1 MITVES
7 LTRRYAGFT
16 AVDNVSFT
24 ALPGR
29 VTGFLGPN
37 GAGKSTTMRVMVG
50 LTVPTS
56 GTATINGERFA
67 DLPNPGLEVGVL
79 LDASAQHAGRTGR
92 EILTIA
98 ADTMGLPRR
107 RVDEMLELVSLTPT
121 EAKRRVRNYS
131 LGMRQRLGIATALL
145 GDPQVLILDEPA
157 NGLDP
162 AGIRWM
168 RDLLTGFASQ
178 GGTVLLSSHLL
189 HEIEVIA
196 DDLVVIGNGK
206 IVASGSKE
214 ELLAAAGTLARSTS
228 PRDLAHALE
237 QAGIPSTL
245 AGDGS
250 VRTDADPA
258 RVGAVALT
266 AGIALTELRSA
277 EGAGPRR
284 HVPVAHCRHP
294 TRRSCGMT
302 ATIVPPDT
310 IEAEPARRTA
320 QPIPTTRLVK
330 VELRKM
336 FNTRSGFWM
345 LISIGVLS
353 PISAG
358 SLLVLGLNSDVTYQN
373 FVRASGF
380 PMSVILP
387 IIAILAVT
395 GEWSQRS
402 GLTTF
407 TLVPSRGRVI
417 GAKAI
422 ATLLVGLGAV
432 SVAFAVGALGNVAGS
447 ALAGVDT
454 AWDISLSMALQMVL
468 YNLVGM
474 AFGFALGVV
483 LRNSAA
489 AIVGYFVASLVMPG
503 ILALL
508 AQVRSWFEDL
518 QPWIDWHY
526 TQVALLDG
534 ATNTV
539 KEWAMLGSTT
549 MIWIVIPLVVGLL
562 SLRRSEV
569 K

>member
-1 MITVES
+1 
-7 LTRRYAGFT
+7 
-16 AVDNVSFT
+16 
-24 ALPGR
+24 
-29 VTGFLGPN
+29 
-37 GAGKSTTMRVMVG
+37 
-50 LTVPTS
+50 
-56 GTATINGERFA
+56 
-67 DLPNPGLEVGVL
+67 
-79 LDASAQHAGRTGR
+79 
-92 EILTIA
+92 
-98 ADTMGLPRR
+98 
-107 RVDEMLELVSLTPT
+107 
-121 EAKRRVRNYS
+121 
-131 LGMRQRLGIATALL
+131 
-145 GDPQVLILDEPA
+145 
-157 NGLDP
+157 
-162 AGIRWM
+162 
-168 RDLLTGFASQ
+168 
-178 GGTVLLSSHLL
+178 
-189 HEIEVIA
+189 
-196 DDLVVIGNGK
+196 
-206 IVASGSKE
+206 
-214 ELLAAAGTLARSTS
+214 
-228 PRDLAHALE
+228 
-237 QAGIPSTL
+237 
-245 AGDGS
+245 
-250 VRTDADPA
+250 
-258 RVGAVALT
+258 
-266 AGIALTELRSA
+266 
-277 EGAGPRR
+277 
-284 HVPVAHCRHP
+284 
-294 TRRSCGMT
+294 MT
-302 ATIVPPDT
+302 ATIVPPDAF
-310 IEAEPARRTA
+310 EAEPARRTA
-320 QPIPTTRLVK
+320 QPIPTSRLVK

-395 GEWSQRS
+395 GEWNQRS

-518 QPWIDWHY
+518 QPWVDWHY

-534 ATNTV
+534 ATNTA

-549 MIWIVIPLVVGLL
+549 TIWIVIPLVVGLL
-562 SLRRSEV
+562 FLRRSEV

>member
-1 MITVES
+1 
-7 LTRRYAGFT
+7 
-16 AVDNVSFT
+16 
-24 ALPGR
+24 
-29 VTGFLGPN
+29 
-37 GAGKSTTMRVMVG
+37 
-50 LTVPTS
+50 
-56 GTATINGERFA
+56 
-67 DLPNPGLEVGVL
+67 
-79 LDASAQHAGRTGR
+79 
-92 EILTIA
+92 
-98 ADTMGLPRR
+98 
-107 RVDEMLELVSLTPT
+107 
-121 EAKRRVRNYS
+121 
-131 LGMRQRLGIATALL
+131 
-145 GDPQVLILDEPA
+145 
-157 NGLDP
+157 
-162 AGIRWM
+162 
-168 RDLLTGFASQ
+168 
-178 GGTVLLSSHLL
+178 
-189 HEIEVIA
+189 
-196 DDLVVIGNGK
+196 
-206 IVASGSKE
+206 
-214 ELLAAAGTLARSTS
+214 
-228 PRDLAHALE
+228 
-237 QAGIPSTL
+237 
-245 AGDGS
+245 
-250 VRTDADPA
+250 
-258 RVGAVALT
+258 
-266 AGIALTELRSA
+266 
-277 EGAGPRR
+277 
-284 HVPVAHCRHP
+284 
-294 TRRSCGMT
+294 MT

-345 LISIGVLS
+345 LISIGALS

-454 AWDISLSMALQMVL
+454 AWDISWSMALQMML

-518 QPWIDWHY
+518 QPWIDWHH

-549 MIWIVIPLVVGLL
+549 MIWIVLPLVIGLL